1 MTQISKTSDIIDAV
15 ETIRVQANGIDFE
28 VDTQGEG
35 DKLILCLHGWP
46 EHSITW
52 RFQMSHF
59 ANQGYRV
66 WAPNLRG
73 YGNSDAPKGMKNY
86 QIEVLMEDVSKMIE
100 ASGAKEVILLSHD
113 WGAMIAWHFA
123 MRYPDKIERLII
135 CNVPH
140 PGPFLNSMKTIE
152 QLMRSWYTLFFQLP
166 WFPEFLTRNFRPGKL
181 IRSGAARKSNY
192 SDEVVKLYDDNGAR
206 KENRT
211 AMFNYYRA
219 FMRGGGLYRQ
229 WKLGF
234 PMIETPTLMLWGE
247 KDIALSMKSTLGTEK
262 YVSNLTLRYFKGIS
276 HHIQQDAP
284 VEVNQMIEAFLKDE
298 NVPEY
303 LEIKNG

>member
-35 DKLILCLHGWP
+35 DKMILCLHGWP

-100 ASGAKEVILLSHD
+100 ASGAKDVILLSHD

-123 MRYPDKIERLII
+123 MRYPNKIERLII

-140 PGPFLNSMKTIE
+140 PGP
-152 QLMRSWYTLFFQLP
+152 RVW
-166 WFPEFLTRNFRPGKL
+166 
-181 IRSGAARKSNY
+181 
-192 SDEVVKLYDDNGAR
+192 
-206 KENRT
+206 
-211 AMFNYYRA
+211 
-219 FMRGGGLYRQ
+219 
-229 WKLGF
+229 
-234 PMIETPTLMLWGE
+234 
-247 KDIALSMKSTLGTEK
+247 DIANDQALNLIWVAHCK
-262 YVSNLTLRYFKGIS
+262 VPSNHCTPI
-276 HHIQQDAP
+276 
-284 VEVNQMIEAFLKDE
+284 M
-298 NVPEY
+298 
-303 LEIKNG
+303 